1 MGHLTVFTDGRW
13 RGRTL
18 REWLPDIVDEIVEAH
33 HPLRIILF
41 GSLARGEERRE
52 SDIDLVVVFD
62 EAPRE
67 EKTQLMSAIYRTV
80 GGKVPVDVIV
90 TDPGE
95 IARRGHLPGSILYP
109 ALREGVVVYDRAA

>member
-1 MGHLTVFTDGRW
+1 M
-13 RGRTL
+13 
-18 REWLPDIVDEIVEAH
+18 
-33 HPLRIILF
+33 LF

-52 SDIDLVVVFD
+52 SDIDLLVVFD

-95 IARRGHLPGSILYP
+95 IARRVTCP
-109 ALREGVVVYDRAA
+109 APSCTPHCARAWSSMTERPDPEPAAVDKNASTQPAPI